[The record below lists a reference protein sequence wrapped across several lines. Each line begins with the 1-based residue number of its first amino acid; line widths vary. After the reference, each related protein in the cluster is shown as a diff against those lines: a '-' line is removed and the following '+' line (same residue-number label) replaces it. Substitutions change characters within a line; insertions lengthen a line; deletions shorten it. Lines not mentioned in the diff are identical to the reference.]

1 MNTDVTYITCNASW
15 STIFSVEVTV
25 YDYHEYYNVW
35 DVPIG
40 ELLCTYYLSCKK
52 EVGNIYEA
60 LAN

>member
-1 MNTDVTYITCNASW
+1 MNTDATYITCNASW
-15 STIFSVEVTV
+15 STIFSVEVIV
-25 YDYHEYYNVW
+25 YDYHEYYNVR

-40 ELLCTYYLSCKK
+40 ELVCTYYLSCEK